1 MKCSLCNKRAFF
13 KGPLGPF
20 CEEHLLQ
27 SVRERARKEI
37 EGINEKILLAVSGGK
52 DSLVLMDV
60 MAHIYDKEK
69 LVAVTIVEGAG
80 KYRLKEVEVA
90 KTFAQKLGIRY
101 YYVTFKELFGLTLDE
116 MVSRGRLSPCTYCGV
131 FRRRALEYLAE
142 REGAVVATGH
152 TLDDEAHT
160 ALLNLLRGSWEDV
173 LKINSRVRL
182 KPLRKVYEVEVAA
195 YAKVIGV
202 PFQSEECPYIVT
214 RPSLRARLRER
225 LFELEEV
232 KPGTLLKWRE
242 ALERLGTPERR
253 VKYCKLCGYPTSPD
267 REICRACELAK
278 EVGAKV
284 PKRLRL

>member
-1 MKCSLCNKRAFF
+1 MKCSLCSKRAFF
-13 KGPLGPF
+13 KGPLGAY
-20 CEEHLLQ
+20 CEEHLIE

-37 EGINEKILLAVSGGK
+37 EGVNGKILLAVSGGK

-69 LVAVTIVEGAG
+69 LVAVTVVEGAG
-80 KYRLKEVEVA
+80 SYRLKEVEVA
-90 KTFAQKLGIRY
+90 KKFAQRLGIKY

-116 MVSRGRLSPCTYCGV
+116 MVSRGKLSPCTYCGV

-142 REGAVVATGH
+142 KEEAVVATGH
-152 TLDDEAHT
+152 TLDDEAQT
-160 ALLNLLRGSWEDV
+160 ALLNFLRGSWDDI
-173 LKINSRVRL
+173 LKLNTRVRL
-182 KPLRKVYEVEVAA
+182 KPLRKVYEIEVTA

-202 PFQSEECPYIVT
+202 PFQEEECPYIVT

-225 LFELEEV
+225 LFELEEE

-242 ALERLGTPERR
+242 NLERLGAPERK
-253 VKYCKLCGYPTSPD
+253 VSHCKLCGYPTSPD
-267 REICRACELAK
+267 REVCRACELAM
-278 EVGAKV
+278 EVGARV